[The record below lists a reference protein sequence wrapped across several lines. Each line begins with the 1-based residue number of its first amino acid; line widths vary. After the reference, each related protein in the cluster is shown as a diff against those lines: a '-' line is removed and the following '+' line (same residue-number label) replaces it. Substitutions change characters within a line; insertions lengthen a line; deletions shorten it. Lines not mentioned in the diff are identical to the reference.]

1 MFVIVAGGGRLG
13 AQLTRSLLAQD
24 YQVHVVEDRPA
35 VLSRLHRELPTE
47 TIFEGKVL
55 DPKVLEAAGI
65 QKANVVA
72 ACTAMDELNLAMCY
86 EARTRYHVPRT
97 VARVNDPNHAWLFDD
112 MFKVDVAINQADI
125 MSKILQEEM
134 SMGDMITLMKL
145 RRGNYSLIEEKI
157 PPRAQAVGVS
167 IMNLGLTDHCV
178 IAAVIRKGEVTVP
191 RGVTVLEAGDE
202 ILAITDQAGANR
214 LAELLRAREDE

>member
-1 MFVIVAGGGRLG
+1 
-13 AQLTRSLLAQD
+13 
-24 YQVHVVEDRPA
+24 
-35 VLSRLHRELPTE
+35 
-47 TIFEGKVL
+47 
-55 DPKVLEAAGI
+55 
-65 QKANVVA
+65 
-72 ACTAMDELNLAMCY
+72 
-86 EARTRYHVPRT
+86 
-97 VARVNDPNHAWLFDD
+97 VNDPSHAWLFNE

-167 IMNLGLTDHCV
+167 IMNLGLTEHCV

-202 ILAITDQAGANR
+202 ILAITAPAGASR
-214 LAELLRAREDE
+214 LAELLRARED